1 MNTEM
6 YSESADKEYV
16 FEITPLDKF
25 DNIVDSSESEVDLSI
40 VWPGT
45 SS

>member
-1 MNTEM
+1 M

-25 DNIVDSSESEVDLSI
+25 SNIVDSSESEVDLSI
-40 VWPGT
+40 VWPGK